1 MIFLT
6 VVEETEPHIFPFPYS
21 QLSTSSLLP
30 HSATASCHSY
40 RHHHHIFL
48 SVCRIILSVPAPSW
62 RNLLWVSPPCT
73 SALCWASQIFDVLS
87 LCFKRSDERHKFNGG
102 ILILQ
107 FYRRVL
113 KIKGELL
120 CLSLVPV
127 IYTYVLLWQ
136 MLLLNMAK
144 VVKNEFGLLASMSLW
159 GKRSGFR

>member
-40 RHHHHIFL
+40 HYHHHIFL

-102 ILILQ
+102 ILLLQ

-113 KIKGELL
+113 KIKGDLL

>member
-1 MIFLT
+1 MCQPRP
-6 VVEETEPHIFPFPYS
+6 EETSCEF
-21 QLSTSSLLP
+21 LLP
-30 HSATASCHSY
+30 AHQLFAE
-40 RHHHHIFL
+40 RLRF
-48 SVCRIILSVPAPSW
+48 
-62 RNLLWVSPPCT
+62 
-73 SALCWASQIFDVLS
+73 LS

-113 KIKGELL
+113 KIKGDLL

-144 VVKNEFGLLASMSLW
+144 VVKNEFGLLASMSL
-159 GKRSGFR
+159 